1 MKEKETNFKR
11 MNIRLPE
18 HIQDYYKS
26 LGEKYSVPYTNYIS
40 MVLTQVY
47 ENEQSKILLQEF
59 NETLKSLKMSTGDV
73 TAEEMINQLQQ
84 MKDMVD
90 RLENKN

>member
-1 MKEKETNFKR
+1 MKGKEVNFKR

-26 LGEKYSVPYTNYIS
+26 VGDKYSVPYTNYIS

-47 ENEQSKILLQEF
+47 ENEQNKVLIQEF
-59 NETLKSLKMSTGDV
+59 NDTLKSLKMSAGDV
-73 TAEEMINQLQQ
+73 TADEMMQQL
-84 MKDMVD
+84 KDMQD
-90 RLENKN
+90 LIARIDK